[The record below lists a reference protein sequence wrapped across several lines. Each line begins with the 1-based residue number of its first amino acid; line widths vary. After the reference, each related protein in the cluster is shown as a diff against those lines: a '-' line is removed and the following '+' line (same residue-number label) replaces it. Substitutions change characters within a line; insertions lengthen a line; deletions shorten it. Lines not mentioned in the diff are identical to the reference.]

1 MKKILLFLYIPFLF
15 CNYSMAQVY
24 ESNQQQ
30 VQQYVDSLPVD
41 KRQIAEYII
50 KNNPNQLCF
59 SYSDLKSINTNSV
72 IKDDSKIIPN
82 ISSDVCGLAS
92 KVSFI
97 ESGENILIKIFGQS
111 FSNNDNIEIPKILN
125 ANNQDVK
132 PIKVL
137 LKDNKTEKTAI
148 PSDVKVGAKKLEKG
162 NWVLTLIYSKIDFD
176 NVKSISFDKEK
187 DIPIIDD
194 SSFSKSIIRNGDSLV
209 IRKKEKQ
216 SVDTVGNNK
225 DREYEIKVFR
235 KLDRNIP
242 YTLETV
248 IEVNGYKEQEVIN
261 LGKINPDGFTL
272 LNISRDVKIQENN
285 GDYLAT
291 IGLGKNT
298 IVMQAISKTPITE
311 FKSPLVPGVTQE
323 LWSISTTGGV
333 IDIVGLEATNAQ
345 IAEIPNQWRNLP
357 TYVRSG
363 DFSLLE
369 KKNEL
374 KEQEYPVSTQLSR
387 QTWFDSNGKSYSN
400 NQLRII
406 NNPSN
411 LQFISQN
418 EKNSVNISG
427 LMLGNEPQ
435 VILEKDSITLVPLK
449 GNNELSYSFE
459 SNNYQVPT
467 NIWNTNENVESW
479 KINLSP
485 RTRLIGT
492 TDEVFAGS
500 WIDSWNLYSVFLLVL
515 LVVAYGKIINRKMA
529 ILVGSSTILLVSLS
543 NLIWLWWISFLLFL
557 LIKKGLVY
565 LQERKTEEKDII
577 RINKHIKFLSCL
589 FAIVL
594 IVGSVQ
600 TYKLIISEVQY
611 IINPSLELSKNRY
624 SNYLVEQQY
633 QASYEIASESVSKA
647 ANSITSRVVSPAAPR
662 APIIKENLVKSYQV
676 GRPEPQWNTFSQNSI
691 FLKGSV
697 SSLSDGNV
705 KFYVAPIWLV
715 NITGF
720 VQILMSVL
728 LMTMGWIVTY
738 VLISK
743 NERLKHSKF
752 YTFFFGRV

>member
-1 MKKILLFLYIPFLF
+1 MKKSLLFLYIPFLF
-15 CNYSMAQVY
+15 CNYSIAQVY

-30 VQQYVDSLPVD
+30 VQQYIDSLPGD
-41 KRQIAEYII
+41 KKPIAEYIV

-59 SYSDLKSINTNSV
+59 SYSDLKSINTNTV
-72 IKDDSKIIPN
+72 IKDDNQIVPN
-82 ISSDVCGLAS
+82 IGTDVCGLTSKAS
-92 KVSFI
+92 FV
-97 ESGENILIKIFGQS
+97 ESGENIIIKIFGQS
-111 FSNNDNIEIPKILN
+111 FSNNDNIEVPKILN
-125 ANNQDVK
+125 TNNQSIK
-132 PIKVL
+132 PVQIL
-137 LKDNKTEKTAI
+137 LKSNQTEKTAI
-148 PSDVKVGAKKLEKG
+148 PSEIKAGAKKLEKG
-162 NWVLTLIYSKIDFD
+162 SWVLTLIYSKSDFD

-194 SSFSKSIIRNGDSLV
+194 TNFSKSVVRSGDYLV
-209 IRKKEKQ
+209 IRKKEIVA
-216 SVDTVGNNK
+216 VDTVENNK
-225 DREYEIKVFR
+225 DRDSEIRVFR

-248 IEVNGYKEQEVIN
+248 IEINGYKEQDVIN
-261 LGKINPDGFTL
+261 LGKVNPDGFIL

-285 GDYLAT
+285 GNYLAT

-298 IVMQAISKTPITE
+298 IVMQAISRAPVTE
-311 FKSPLVPGVTQE
+311 FKSPLVPRVAQE

-345 IAEIPNQWRNLP
+345 IAEIPNQWRSLP

-363 DFSLLE
+363 DFSLIE

-387 QTWFDSNGKSYSN
+387 QTWFDSSGKSYSN

-418 EKNSVNISG
+418 EKNSVDISG
-427 LMLGNEPQ
+427 LMLGKEPQ
-435 VILEKDSITLVPLK
+435 VILEKNSLTLVPLK
-449 GNNELSYSFE
+449 GNNEVSYSFE

-467 NIWNTNENVESW
+467 NIWNTNEKVESW

-515 LVVAYGKIINRKMA
+515 LVVAYGKIINKKMA

-543 NLIWLWWISFLLFL
+543 NLIWIWWISFLLFL

-565 LQERKTEEKDII
+565 LQEKKTEEKDIL
-577 RINKHIKFLSCL
+577 RINRNVKFLSLL

-594 IVGSVQ
+594 TVGSVQ

-624 SNYLVEQQY
+624 SNYSVDQQY
-633 QASYEIASESVSKA
+633 QASYEIASESVSNVAK
-647 ANSITSRVVSPAAPR
+647 SMVTRVPSAAAP
-662 APIIKENLVKSYQV
+662 APMIKESLVKSYQV
-676 GRPEPQWNTFSQNSI
+676 GRPEPQWNTFYQNSI
-691 FLKGSV
+691 FLKSSI
-697 SSLSDGNV
+697 SSLNDNNI

-720 VQILMSVL
+720 IQILMSVL

-743 NERLKHSKF
+743 NERVKNSKF

>member
-1 MKKILLFLYIPFLF
+1 MKKSLLFLYIPFLF
-15 CNYSMAQVY
+15 CNYSIAQVY

-30 VQQYVDSLPVD
+30 VQQYIDSLPGD
-41 KRQIAEYII
+41 KKPIAEYIV

-59 SYSDLKSINTNSV
+59 SYSDLKSINTNTA
-72 IKDDSKIIPN
+72 IKDDNQIIPN
-82 ISSDVCGLAS
+82 IGTDVCGLAS
-92 KVSFI
+92 KASFV
-97 ESGENILIKIFGQS
+97 ESGENIIIKIFGQS
-111 FSNNDNIEIPKILN
+111 FSNNDNIEVPKILN
-125 ANNQDVK
+125 TNNQSIK
-132 PIKVL
+132 PVQIL
-137 LKDNKTEKTAI
+137 LKSNQTEKTAI
-148 PSDVKVGAKKLEKG
+148 PSEIKAGAKKLEKG
-162 NWVLTLIYSKIDFD
+162 SWVLTLIYSKSDFD
-176 NVKSISFDKEK
+176 NVKSIIFDKEK

-194 SSFSKSIIRNGDSLV
+194 SNFSKSVIRSGDSLV
-209 IRKKEKQ
+209 IRKKEILA
-216 SVDTVGNNK
+216 VDTVEDNK
-225 DREYEIKVFR
+225 DRDSEIRVFR

-248 IEVNGYKEQEVIN
+248 IEINGYKEQEIIN
-261 LGKINPDGFTL
+261 LGKINPDGFIL

-285 GDYLAT
+285 GNYLAT

-298 IVMQAISKTPITE
+298 VVMQAISRAPVTE
-311 FKSPLVPGVTQE
+311 FKSPLVPGVAQE

-345 IAEIPNQWRNLP
+345 IAEIPNQWRSLP
-357 TYVRSG
+357 TYVRNG
-363 DFSLLE
+363 DFSLIE

-387 QTWFDSNGKSYSN
+387 QTWFDSSGKSYSN

-418 EKNSVNISG
+418 EKNSVDISG
-427 LMLGNEPQ
+427 LMLGKEPQ
-435 VILEKDSITLVPLK
+435 VILEKNSLTLVPLK
-449 GNNELSYSFE
+449 GNNEVSYSFE

-467 NIWNTNENVESW
+467 NIWNTNEKVESW

-515 LVVAYGKIINRKMA
+515 LIVAYGKIINKKMA
-529 ILVGSSTILLVSLS
+529 TLVGSSTILLVSLS
-543 NLIWLWWISFLLFL
+543 NLIWIWWISFLLFL
-557 LIKKGLVY
+557 LVKKGLVY
-565 LQERKTEEKDII
+565 LQEKKTEEKDIL
-577 RINKHIKFLSCL
+577 RINRNIKFLSLL

-594 IVGSVQ
+594 TVGSVQ

-624 SNYLVEQQY
+624 SNYSVDQQY
-633 QASYEIASESVSKA
+633 QASYEIASESVSNVAK
-647 ANSITSRVVSPAAPR
+647 SMISRVPSAAAP
-662 APIIKENLVKSYQV
+662 APMIKENLVKSYQV
-676 GRPEPQWNTFSQNSI
+676 GRPEPQWNTFYQNSI
-691 FLKGSV
+691 FLKGSI
-697 SSLSDGNV
+697 SSLNDNNI

-720 VQILMSVL
+720 IQILMSVL

-743 NERLKHSKF
+743 NERVRNSKF

>member
-1 MKKILLFLYIPFLF
+1 MKKSLLFLYIPFLF
-15 CNYSMAQVY
+15 CNYSIAQVY

-30 VQQYVDSLPVD
+30 VQQYIDSLPGD
-41 KRQIAEYII
+41 KKPIAEYIV
-50 KNNPNQLCF
+50 KNNPHQLCF
-59 SYSDLKSINTNSV
+59 SYSDLKSINTNTA
-72 IKDDSKIIPN
+72 IKDDNQIIPN
-82 ISSDVCGLAS
+82 IGADVCGLAS
-92 KVSFI
+92 KASFL
-97 ESGENILIKIFGQS
+97 ESGENIIIKIFGQS
-111 FSNNDNIEIPKILN
+111 FSNNDNIEVPKILN
-125 ANNQDVK
+125 TNNQSIK
-132 PIKVL
+132 PVQIL
-137 LKDNKTEKTAI
+137 LKSNQTEKTAI
-148 PSDVKVGAKKLEKG
+148 PSEIKAGAKKLEKG
-162 NWVLTLIYSKIDFD
+162 SWVLTLIYSKSDFD

-194 SSFSKSIIRNGDSLV
+194 FNFSKSVIRSGDSLV
-209 IRKKEKQ
+209 IRKKEIVA
-216 SVDTVGNNK
+216 VDTVENNK
-225 DREYEIKVFR
+225 DRDSEIRVFR

-248 IEVNGYKEQEVIN
+248 IEINGYKEQEVIN
-261 LGKINPDGFTL
+261 LGKINPEGFIL

-285 GDYLAT
+285 GNYLAT

-298 IVMQAISKTPITE
+298 IVMQAISRAPVTE
-311 FKSPLVPGVTQE
+311 FKSPLVPGVAQE

-333 IDIVGLEATNAQ
+333 VDIVGLEATNAQ
-345 IAEIPNQWRNLP
+345 IAEIPNQWRSLP
-357 TYVRSG
+357 TYVRNG
-363 DFSLLE
+363 DFSLIE

-387 QTWFDSNGKSYSN
+387 QTWFDSSGKSYSN

-418 EKNSVNISG
+418 ERNSVDISG
-427 LMLGNEPQ
+427 LMLGKEPQ
-435 VILEKDSITLVPLK
+435 VILEKNSLTLVPLK
-449 GNNELSYSFE
+449 GNNEVSYSFE

-467 NIWNTNENVESW
+467 NIWNTNEKVESW

-543 NLIWLWWISFLLFL
+543 NLIWIWWISFLLFL

-565 LQERKTEEKDII
+565 LQDKKTEEKDIL
-577 RINKHIKFLSCL
+577 RINRNIKFLSLL

-594 IVGSVQ
+594 TVGSVQ

-624 SNYLVEQQY
+624 SNYSVDQQY
-633 QASYEIASESVSKA
+633 QASYEIASESVSNVAK
-647 ANSITSRVVSPAAPR
+647 SMVTRVPSAAAP
-662 APIIKENLVKSYQV
+662 APMIKENLVKSYQV
-676 GRPEPQWNTFSQNSI
+676 GRPEPQWNTFYQNSI
-691 FLKGSV
+691 FLKGSI
-697 SSLSDGNV
+697 SSLNDNNI

-720 VQILMSVL
+720 IQILMSVL

-743 NERLKHSKF
+743 NERVKNSKF